1 MNYEQIKK
9 VFLFLFFGRAFT
21 REVLRFWQSK
31 FLSNLGRSKEKE
43 RKQQKEKRAVRERE
57 RERERMGR
65 LQEVVSRTVL
75 GSLVIFG
82 E

>member
-31 FLSNLGRSKEKE
+31 FLSNLGRSKERE
-43 RKQQKEKRAVRERE
+43 RKQQKEKRAVRE